1 MRRALNCA
9 RQVRQFMGVSLR
21 GSYAAALIAINEF
34 DAEIAGLDTMETEV
48 AWMFF
53 AIGEKF

>member
-1 MRRALNCA
+1 
-9 RQVRQFMGVSLR
+9 MGVSLR
-21 GSYAAALIAINEF
+21 GSCAVALIAINEF

-48 AWMFF
+48 AWMFS